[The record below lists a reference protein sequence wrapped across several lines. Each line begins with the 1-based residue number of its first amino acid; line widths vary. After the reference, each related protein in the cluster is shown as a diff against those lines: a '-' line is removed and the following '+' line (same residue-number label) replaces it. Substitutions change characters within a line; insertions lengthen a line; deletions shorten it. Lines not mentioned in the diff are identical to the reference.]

1 MNLMTFMAR
10 QESFNS
16 YVGRKLKNN
25 SSEIGCLSDYMA
37 RVKGEL
43 KLVHKYASM
52 VATQA
57 EQVLKAQNDLLD
69 ELNNKND
76 FAVRMTQEPLY
87 PEGHPKRIEQD
98 S

>member
-1 MNLMTFMAR
+1 M
-10 QESFNS
+10 
-16 YVGRKLKNN
+16 
-25 SSEIGCLSDYMA
+25 IGCLSDYMA

-43 KLVHKYASM
+43 KLISKYASM

-57 EQVLKAQNDLLD
+57 KQVLKAQNDLLD

-76 FAVRMTQEPLY
+76 FVIRVATRTGRMTQEPLY

-98 S
+98 CQRNN